1 MKEFKYVPINLQIEK
16 LKKQGLI
23 ISDEAFA
30 HNVLSIHGYYNV
42 INGYREPYIT
52 TKPNGDKIFKPS
64 VTFEQIYD
72 LFAFDQSIRD
82 AIMISMIDFEDH
94 LKAVA
99 ADVIGDSFGVNP
111 EYYLARNN
119 YRDKHVNN
127 PKFSRNEILYTLE
140 KAVKFSSK
148 EPLKYYREKYN
159 LVPPWILFKVVFFS
173 TIVNFI
179 RFFKKEEREIL
190 IRQLYKGNVTDDNME
205 QYKDLLSDTLFM
217 CLDYRN
223 QTAHGGRIYNF
234 IPKYTL
240 RPFNGISYEPGL
252 PQLVFALNQ
261 FNYKVPVLRIQQA
274 ISVAINDY
282 CNAHHS
288 EEDVKRIEQVT
299 GFKVTRKA
307 YVWCNPK
314 THIYHIDS
322 HCSGSNTLEKIS
334 MSRALKDGFL
344 PCKRCCKEIILKP
357 IEEHK
362 VL

>member
-1 MKEFKYVPINLQIEK
+1 MKEFKYIPINLQIEK

-42 INGYREPYIT
+42 INSYREPYIT
-52 TKPNGDKIFKPS
+52 TDSNGNKIFKPS

-72 LFAFDQSIRD
+72 LFAFDQAIRD
-82 AIMISMIDFEDH
+82 SIMISMIDFEDH
-94 LKAVA
+94 LKAVT
-99 ADVIGDSFGVNP
+99 ADVIGASFGVDP
-111 EYYLARNN
+111 KYYLARNN

-140 KAVKFSSK
+140 KAAKFSSK

-159 LVPPWILFKVVFFS
+159 LVPPWILFKGVFFA

-179 RFFKKEEREIL
+179 RFLKKDEREALIL
-190 IRQLYKGNVTDDNME
+190 QLYKGNVTDDNME

-234 IPKYTL
+234 TPKYTL
-240 RPFNGISYEPGL
+240 RPFNGISHEPGL
-252 PQLVFALNQ
+252 PQLVFALKQ
-261 FNYKVPVLRIQQA
+261 LNYKVPVLQIQQA
-274 ISVAINDY
+274 ISVSINDY

-299 GFKVTRKA
+299 GFKVTRKV

-314 THIYHIDS
+314 THIYHVDN
-322 HCSGSNTLEKIS
+322 HCSGSNALEKTL
-334 MSRALKDGFL
+334 MSKALEDGFL
-344 PCKRCCKEIILKP
+344 PCKRCCKEIISQKNQ
-357 IEEHK
+357 
-362 VL
+362 